1 MVTVLYSGE
10 SSPGGLTALWSLSP
24 AQSRPPLLALAGT
37 DFLLP
42 CSCPEEEKSIL
53 IWQKNLSVV
62 AQYDPED
69 DEQVVDGSFRNR
81 TRLYYPAEKDNCSLL
96 LRRASVKDEGNYSC
110 YYKSERMKRID
121 VELLVAAQYTPQ
133 VESVP
138 PESEGSTGPGVYRCQ
153 AAGGYPVGRL
163 RWLLDDRPVNSTFT
177 TRRSVR
183 DHLYNLTS
191 TVSVGVPE
199 GAVLRCVVENPR
211 LEGSVSA
218 ELTVRSSV
226 TTDVTAVPTA
236 SERGGNWPAAEPWV
250 ALLGVTLV
258 LSTLLAALLTVCF
271 RRRCLRCRVRL
282 RRPATDGG
290 GGNCGPVQFDWHQ
303 VSGPSLRARSA
314 RGAACGRPL
323 VRDPDPTPL
332 FPSLL
337 FFVFLSSAAP
347 LPPINFLPVVQ
358 PWRHLVKKSAV
369 PTSTAPTALCVLLQ
383 APPIQRVGV
392 LLDCSDPVRHA

>member
-1 MVTVLYSGE
+1 MDRPRAKRV
-10 SSPGGLTALWSLSP
+10 LWSFLLLLLSP
-24 AQSRPPLLALAGT
+24 SASAESRLGTLSLRAAAKAQSRPPLLALAGT

-218 ELTVRSSV
+218 
-226 TTDVTAVPTA
+226 
-236 SERGGNWPAAEPWV
+236 
-250 ALLGVTLV
+250 LLN
-258 LSTLLAALLTVCF
+258 
-271 RRRCLRCRVRL
+271 
-282 RRPATDGG
+282 RPATHTNKEQQEQGLHLPMMAVAVVVCVVLILG
-290 GGNCGPVQFDWHQ
+290 SVVMHL
-303 VSGPSLRARSA
+303 LRRRQRS
-314 RGAACGRPL
+314 RY
-323 VRDPDPTPL
+323 
-332 FPSLL
+332 
-337 FFVFLSSAAP
+337 
-347 LPPINFLPVVQ
+347 
-358 PWRHLVKKSAV
+358 SAV
-369 PTSTAPTALCVLLQ
+369 S
-383 APPIQRVGV
+383 APPPRAECPCLPKAFGVEQQCCTGARV
-392 LLDCSDPVRHA
+392 A

>member
-1 MVTVLYSGE
+1 MEARAHWCSDNAWTVLVLITSH
-10 SSPGGLTALWSLSP
+10 LFT

-236 SERGGNWPAAEPWV
+236 SERGSAHSA
-250 ALLGVTLV
+250 
-258 LSTLLAALLTVCF
+258 
-271 RRRCLRCRVRL
+271 RRCPAGLLRPRPSRLSPASACDAPARSRSPSEDVRREDGVSPEGRGTPQGSLLRDGRV
-282 RRPATDGG
+282 GG
-290 GGNCGPVQFDWHQ
+290 GQQRQRCPLLVQEGD
-303 VSGPSLRARSA
+303 
-314 RGAACGRPL
+314 
-323 VRDPDPTPL
+323 
-332 FPSLL
+332 
-337 FFVFLSSAAP
+337 
-347 LPPINFLPVVQ
+347 VV
-358 PWRHLVKKSAV
+358 
-369 PTSTAPTALCVLLQ
+369 
-383 APPIQRVGV
+383 
-392 LLDCSDPVRHA
+392 

>member
-1 MVTVLYSGE
+1 M
-10 SSPGGLTALWSLSP
+10 WSLSP

-218 ELTVRSSV
+218 
-226 TTDVTAVPTA
+226 
-236 SERGGNWPAAEPWV
+236 
-250 ALLGVTLV
+250 LLN
-258 LSTLLAALLTVCF
+258 
-271 RRRCLRCRVRL
+271 
-282 RRPATDGG
+282 RPATHTNKEQQEQGLHLPMMAVAVVVCVVLILG
-290 GGNCGPVQFDWHQ
+290 SVVMHL
-303 VSGPSLRARSA
+303 LRRRQRS
-314 RGAACGRPL
+314 R
-323 VRDPDPTPL
+323 
-332 FPSLL
+332 
-337 FFVFLSSAAP
+337 
-347 LPPINFLPVVQ
+347 
-358 PWRHLVKKSAV
+358 
-369 PTSTAPTALCVLLQ
+369 
-383 APPIQRVGV
+383 
-392 LLDCSDPVRHA
+392 